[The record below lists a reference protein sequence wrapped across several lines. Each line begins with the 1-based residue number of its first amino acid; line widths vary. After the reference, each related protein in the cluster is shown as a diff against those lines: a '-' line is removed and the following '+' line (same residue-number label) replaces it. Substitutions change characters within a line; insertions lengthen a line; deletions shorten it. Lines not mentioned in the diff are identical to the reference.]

1 MFIILYREVLSR
13 VNFFVYLSVFTS
25 FFKDSRRED
34 RLDKYIYPLYK
45 DNHMDTGQPQINRD
59 SFEPAYMQLVRILR
73 EQISD
78 GRFRPGDRLPS
89 ESQLCKSFQ
98 VSPMTVRRAI
108 NVLLEQGVV
117 STAQGRGTFVK
128 PLQLGAVT
136 FGLEQLQTLFTE
148 AGTTTVK
155 MLEASIVKTD
165 STIAEKLGVP
175 AGSRSIHIR
184 RLFSKNNEPRI
195 YHVEY
200 MIYDPRR
207 PVVEAEMEVTSLYG
221 LFSGAGTSDVKWG
234 QLSISAWVLTGQ
246 EARVLQASEGSPAFY
261 LEHTFYDYENR
272 PMSWGGFFCRGDRFQ
287 FTTTVGVLEGPTIP
301 ETSQGDARNAG

>member
-1 MFIILYREVLSR
+1 
-13 VNFFVYLSVFTS
+13 
-25 FFKDSRRED
+25 
-34 RLDKYIYPLYK
+34 
-45 DNHMDTGQPQINRD
+45 MDTLAPQIDRG

-73 EQISD
+73 EQISE
-78 GRFRPGDRLPS
+78 GQFRPGDRLPS

-155 MLEASIVKTD
+155 MLEASIVKAD
-165 STIAEKLGVP
+165 SAISEKLGVSV
-175 AGSRSIHIR
+175 GDRIIHIR
-184 RLFSKNNEPRI
+184 RLFSKNHEPRI

-200 MIYDPRR
+200 MIYDPKR

-221 LFSGAGTSDVKWG
+221 LFSGAGTSDIKWG
-234 QLSISAWVLTGQ
+234 QMSISAGVLSGV
-246 EARVLQASEGSPAFY
+246 EASVLEAAEGSPAFY
-261 LEHTFYDYENR
+261 LEHTFYDYDNH
-272 PMSWGGFFCRGDRFQ
+272 PMSWGGFYCRGDRFQ
-287 FTTTVGVLEGPTIP
+287 FTTTVGVLEGPAIQ
-301 ETSQGDARNAG
+301 EISKGVV